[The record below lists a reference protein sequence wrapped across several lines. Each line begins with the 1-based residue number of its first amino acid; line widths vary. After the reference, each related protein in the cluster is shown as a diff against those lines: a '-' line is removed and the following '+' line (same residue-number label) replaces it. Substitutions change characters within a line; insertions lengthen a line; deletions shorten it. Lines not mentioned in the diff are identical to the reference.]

1 MIEKRLASGAVAY
14 YWNPP
19 VADLE
24 KGFTLHR
31 EALGGD
37 YASAAQ
43 RAAELNKH
51 LHAWRQGREAAK
63 DLDLQPS
70 FGTLDW
76 LVERYYRSRAFE
88 KISDRVRPS
97 YRRELSLVTDHPLK
111 NGNRTGTLMLGQIS
125 ARFVDKLYGKL
136 LVGSKKARRVR
147 QANICISRTARAWSA
162 VQRLYPKV
170 VPAANPF
177 AGLERETGKTD
188 VVPATR
194 EEAYAL
200 SAAIAA
206 AGHPH
211 LALVPLICF
220 EWLQRP
226 ENVLDGYITWADWRS
241 PRWPSHVQVFHHKT
255 GARVWQ
261 PLEDET
267 GLLFPE
273 LEAALAALP
282 RLGVPIVLTT
292 GRFNEETSR
301 GRKGAKGEPRPY
313 SHSYAKRIVR
323 EARRAA
329 GLPEH
334 VTMTACRHGGMTE
347 LGDAELTEQGVMAL
361 SGHRTPEASRLY
373 VKRTEAQRL
382 AAARKRRAW
391 VEKEQNAA
399 KIQNEP
405 MKRISE

>member
-1 MIEKRLASGAVAY
+1 
-14 YWNPP
+14 
-19 VADLE
+19 
-24 KGFTLHR
+24 
-31 EALGGD
+31 
-37 YASAAQ
+37 
-43 RAAELNKH
+43 
-51 LHAWRQGREAAK
+51 
-63 DLDLQPS
+63 
-70 FGTLDW
+70 
-76 LVERYYRSRAFE
+76 
-88 KISDRVRPS
+88 
-97 YRRELSLVTDHPLK
+97 
-111 NGNRTGTLMLGQIS
+111 
-125 ARFVDKLYGKL
+125 
-136 LVGSKKARRVR
+136 
-147 QANICISRTARAWSA
+147 
-162 VQRLYPKV
+162 VQRLYPKS
-170 VPAANPF
+170 VPTANPF
-177 AGLERETGKTD
+177 AGPERETGKTD
-188 VVPATR
+188 VLPATR
-194 EEAYAL
+194 DEAYAL
-200 SAAIAA
+200 SAAIADK
-206 AGHPH
+206 GHPH

-241 PRWPSHVQVFHHKT
+241 PRAPSHVHVFHHKT

-282 RLGVPIVLTT
+282 RLGGPIVLTA
-292 GRFNEETSR
+292 GRLNEEISR

-313 SHSYAKRIVR
+313 SHSYGKRIVR

-361 SGHRTPEASRLY
+361 SGHRSPAASRLY
-373 VKRTEAQRL
+373 VKRTEAQRI

-391 VEKEQNAA
+391 VEKEQTAA

-405 MKRISE
+405 TKRISE